1 MSRKGDRGGLALVGL
16 RRDALLGLLVCA
28 LLRGALLLWLGIG
41 DPGTCVLFVLAAAAF
56 VPRLIGSFAPFVQV
70 LSIAPDLLVLFW
82 LSDYVP
88 SALRRESSLALP
100 RVGGRRL
107 WACEKC
113 LQLAACVAIYE
124 TASASAVLATMVF
137 LSGVAPTALAA
148 LLLPVLRCVLLDS
161 VLLLALLLCINLLA
175 LGRDVIVAFAMVAG
189 VHVAAL
195 LALAAVP
202 GDVAKSL
209 ACWLPSARGV
219 PAWHLSLCELCGYAS
234 DVAADMSLAASAAVL
249 LALSA
254 ALALALIR
262 SVRGTDLI

>member
-1 MSRKGDRGGLALVGL
+1 MSRKGDKGGLSLVGL
-16 RRDALLGLLVCA
+16 RRNALLGLLVCA
-28 LLRGALLLWLGIG
+28 LLRGALLLWIGIG
-41 DPGTCVLFVLAAAAF
+41 DPGTCVLFALAGGAL
-56 VPRLIGSFAPFVQV
+56 VPRLIGSFEPFVQV
-70 LSIAPDLLVLFW
+70 MSVAPDLLALFQ

-88 SALRRESSLALP
+88 SALGRESSFALP

-107 WACEKC
+107 WAGEKC

-124 TASASAVLATMVF
+124 TASASAVLAMMVF
-137 LSGVAPTALAA
+137 LSGAAPAVLAA
-148 LLLPVLRCVLLDS
+148 LLLPVLQCVLLDFALLL
-161 VLLLALLLCINLLA
+161 VLLLCANLLA
-175 LGRDVIVAFAMVAG
+175 LGRETIVAFATVAG

-195 LALAAVP
+195 LALSAVP

-219 PAWHLSLCELCGYAS
+219 PAWHLSLCELCGNAS
-234 DVAADMSLAASAAVL
+234 DVAVDMSLAVSAAVL

-262 SVRGTDLI
+262 LVRGTDLI

>member
-1 MSRKGDRGGLALVGL
+1 MSRKGDKGGLSLVGL
-16 RRDALLGLLVCA
+16 RRNALLGLLVCA
-28 LLRGALLLWLGIG
+28 LLRGALLLWIGIG
-41 DPGTCVLFVLAAAAF
+41 DPGTCVLFALAGGAL
-56 VPRLIGSFAPFVQV
+56 VPRLIGSFEPFVQV
-70 LSIAPDLLVLFW
+70 MSVAPDLLALFQ

-88 SALRRESSLALP
+88 SALKRESSFALP

-107 WACEKC
+107 WAGEKC

-124 TASASAVLATMVF
+124 TASASAVLAMMVF
-137 LSGVAPTALAA
+137 LSGAAPAVLAA
-148 LLLPVLRCVLLDS
+148 LLLPVLQCVLLDFA
-161 VLLLALLLCINLLA
+161 LLLALLLCANLLA
-175 LGRDVIVAFAMVAG
+175 LGRETIVAFATVAG

-202 GDVAKSL
+202 GDGAKSL

-219 PAWHLSLCELCGYAS
+219 PAWHLSLCEQCGNAS
-234 DVAADMSLAASAAVL
+234 DVAVDMSLAVSAAVL

-262 SVRGTDLI
+262 LVRGTDLI